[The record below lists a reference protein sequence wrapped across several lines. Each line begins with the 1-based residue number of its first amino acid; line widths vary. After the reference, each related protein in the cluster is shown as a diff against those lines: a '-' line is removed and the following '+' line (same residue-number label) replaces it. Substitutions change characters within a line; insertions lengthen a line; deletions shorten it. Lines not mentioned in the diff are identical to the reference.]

1 MPFWIRRPFLILRDI
16 VTSRERPDLVRLS
29 RIEDPEAF
37 LWAILPHAAR
47 TFAAC
52 ITLLPAR
59 SALAAAVAYLY
70 CRMLDT
76 YKDLVPDQEV
86 REESLR
92 AFATRFA
99 NSDGP
104 LVPAPAID
112 GA

>member
-1 MPFWIRRPFLILRDI
+1 MLPFLLRRPLLITRDLLA
-16 VTSRERPDLVRLS
+16 SRERPDLERLA

-76 YKDLVPDQEV
+76 YEDLVPDQEV
-86 REESLR
+86 RERSLR

-99 NSDGP
+99 NIDGP

-112 GA
+112 G